1 MLSGGTSSATLH
13 FAIRIVHPFHV
24 LRSSVKRMEYPY
36 GWVEGR
42 MTKTA
47 VVTAGTAGIGLET
60 ALGLAGAGFR
70 VTVVGRDADRGA
82 RAIDRINGTDPAR
95 PARFLPADLGS
106 LDQVRSLADRITAEH
121 AASGEPLTVLV
132 NNVGAMFPQRRTL
145 DGIEASFLV
154 NHLSPY
160 LLTELLLPTLT
171 GAAPSRI
178 VNVTSG
184 AVGLAKRSFD
194 AVEPTGGYYG
204 FHWYGRAKLANLAY
218 TLDLAARLQ
227 GTAVSVLAA
236 DPGGAATDMTNG
248 TMTDRKIVS
257 PALRLLWPLVRRKFE
272 RSASGPASLAARPSI
287 VAATDGALAGRTGI
301 VIGARTHP
309 VAPLRAATDPRV
321 AQDVRRLSER
331 HAPLTTA

>member
-1 MLSGGTSSATLH
+1 MN
-13 FAIRIVHPFHV
+13 
-24 LRSSVKRMEYPY
+24 YPNI
-36 GWVEGR
+36 WVEGH

-60 ALGLAGAGFR
+60 ALGLADAGFA

-82 RAIDRINGTDPAR
+82 RAVDRINATNPAH
-95 PARFLPADLGS
+95 PGRFLPADLGS
-106 LDQVRSLADRITAEH
+106 LGQVRALADRIAAEH
-121 AASGEPLTVLV
+121 TASGDRLTVLV
-132 NNVGAMFPQRRTL
+132 NNVGAMFPRRQTL
-145 DGIEASFLV
+145 DGIEASFVV

-171 GAAPSRI
+171 GGASSRI

-184 AVGLAKRSFD
+184 AVGLAKRAFD
-194 AVEPTGGYYG
+194 AVEPPGGYYG

-218 TLDLAARLQ
+218 TLDLANRLK
-227 GTAVSVLAA
+227 GTAASAFAA

-248 TMTDRKIVS
+248 TMTDPKIVS

-272 RSASGPASLAARPSI
+272 RSTSGPASVAARPSI
-287 VAATDGALAGRTGI
+287 VAATDEALAGRTGI
-301 VIGARTHP
+301 VIGAQAHP
-309 VAPLRAATDPRV
+309 VTPHRAATDPRV

-331 HAPLTTA
+331 YAPLTVA